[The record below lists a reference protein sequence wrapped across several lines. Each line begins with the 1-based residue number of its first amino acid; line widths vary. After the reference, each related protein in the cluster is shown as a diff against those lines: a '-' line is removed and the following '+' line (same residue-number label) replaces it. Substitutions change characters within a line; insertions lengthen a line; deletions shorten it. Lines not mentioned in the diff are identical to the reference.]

1 LIIEF
6 SIVFLRVRD
15 PRRTETQETD
25 MRAVTIDRPEA
36 QPAVREDLP
45 VPSPADNEVLVR
57 VHASSVNPVDGSI
70 AAGMLAQMG
79 VEYEYP
85 VTLGRDYAGTVEQT
99 GAAVSGF
106 RPGDEVFG
114 FLLHANPTARD
125 GAWTELIT
133 VTEELSIASVPD
145 GVDLATAGAAP
156 LAGITAI
163 TAADALDLSQGD
175 VLLVAGA
182 TGGVGS
188 LAVQLAVKAGATVI
202 APALPEDEEYL
213 RGLGVNDIVPR
224 DGDVAAA
231 VRERFPDGVD
241 ALLDLVNYAPGTYD
255 AALKADARIASPTGA
270 AGEGPGRTYVMA
282 APTAE
287 NLQRLG
293 ALLADGTLRIPV
305 QATYALAQAPE
316 ALAILTG
323 RHTQGKLAIEV
334 R

>member
-1 LIIEF
+1 MRAITLNE
-6 SIVFLRVRD
+6 S
-15 PRRTETQETD
+15 ETQ
-25 MRAVTIDRPEA
+25 
-36 QPAVREDLP
+36 PAPREDLP
-45 VPSPADNEVLVR
+45 EPTPGANEVLVR

-70 AAGMLAQMG
+70 AAGLLAGMG

-85 VTLGRDYAGTVEQT
+85 VTLGRDYAGIVEQT
-99 GAAVSGF
+99 GSAVSVF
-106 RPGDEVFG
+106 KAGDQVFG
-114 FLLHANPTARD
+114 FLLHADPIAHD

-133 VTEELSIASVPD
+133 VTEELSIAPVPD

-163 TAADALDLSQGD
+163 TAVDALDLSEGD

-188 LAVQLAVKAGATVI
+188 LAVQLAVKAGATVV
-202 APALPEDEEYL
+202 APALPEDEEFL
-213 RGLGVNDIVPR
+213 RGLGVSEIVPR
-224 DGDVAAA
+224 GGDVAAA

-255 AALKADARIASPTGA
+255 AAIKDGARIASPTGA
-270 AGEGPGRTYVMA
+270 AGDGPGRTMVMA
-282 APTAE
+282 APTTE

-293 ALLADGTLRIPV
+293 TLLANETLRVPI
-305 QATYALAQAPE
+305 QATYPLAQAPE
-316 ALAILTG
+316 ALAALTG
-323 RHTQGKLAIEV
+323 GHTQGKVAIEV

>member
-1 LIIEF
+1 
-6 SIVFLRVRD
+6 
-15 PRRTETQETD
+15 
-25 MRAVTIDRPEA
+25 MRAVTVDSPDTS
-36 QPAVREDLP
+36 PALREDLP
-45 VPSPADNEVLVR
+45 EPTPAENEVLVR
-57 VHASSVNPVDGSI
+57 VHASSVNPVDNSI

-99 GAAVSGF
+99 GAGTSGF
-106 RPGDEVFG
+106 QPGDQVFG
-114 FLLHANPTARD
+114 FLVHANPTAHD
-125 GAWTELIT
+125 GTWSELIT
-133 VTEELSIASVPD
+133 VTGELSIAAVPD
-145 GVDLATAGAAP
+145 GVDLSTAGAAP
-156 LAGITAI
+156 LAGITAL
-163 TAADALDLSQGD
+163 AAVDALDLSEGD

-202 APALPEDEEYL
+202 VAALPEDEEFL
-213 RGLGVNDIVPR
+213 RALGVSEIVPR
-224 DGDVAAA
+224 ESDVAAA

-255 AALKADARIASPTGA
+255 AALKDDARIASPTGA
-270 AGEGPGRTYVMA
+270 AGEGPGRTMVMA

-305 QATYALAQAPE
+305 QATYPLAQAPE
-316 ALAILTG
+316 ALAALPAE
-323 RHTQGKLAIEV
+323 HTQGKLAIQIG
-334 R
+334 

>member
-1 LIIEF
+1 
-6 SIVFLRVRD
+6 
-15 PRRTETQETD
+15 
-25 MRAVTIDRPEA
+25 MRAVTLNEPET
-36 QPAVREDLP
+36 QPAMREDLP
-45 VPSPADNEVLVR
+45 APAPTDNEVLVR
-57 VHASSVNPVDGSI
+57 VHASSANPVDGSI
-70 AAGMLAQMG
+70 AAGLLAQMG

-85 VTLGRDYAGTVEQT
+85 VTLGRDYAGTVEQA

-106 RPGDEVFG
+106 KEGDEVFG
-114 FLLHANPTARD
+114 FLLHANPTVRD
-125 GAWTELIT
+125 GAWAELIT
-133 VTEELSIASVPD
+133 VTEELSIVPVPD

-156 LAGITAI
+156 LAGI
-163 TAADALDLSQGD
+163 AALSAVDTLDLSEGD

-188 LAVQLAVKAGATVI
+188 LAVQLAAKVGATIV
-202 APALPEDEEYL
+202 APALPEDEEFL
-213 RGLGVNDIVPR
+213 RGLGVSEIVSR

-255 AALKADARIASPTGA
+255 AALKDGARIASPTGA
-270 AGEGPGRTYVMA
+270 AGEGPGRTMVMA

-293 ALLADGTLRIPV
+293 ALLADGTLRVPV
-305 QATYALAQAPE
+305 QATYELAQAPE
-316 ALAILTG
+316 ALAALTG
-323 RHTQGKLAIEV
+323 EHTHGKLAIEV